1 MTLFMWKM
9 NVTIGKGFTLNFF
22 LGIKMNNRTD
32 KFSKKMMEIPPSG
45 IRKFFELC
53 IGHDD
58 IISLGVGEPDFST
71 PWVIREEA
79 FYHLE
84 KGHTSYTS
92 NWGLIELR
100 QEIAKYLERYEL
112 FYNPDTEILPTIG
125 ASEGLDLVL
134 RSILNPG
141 DEIIVCEPCYVS
153 YQPLSDLCGAKVIHL
168 DTSKNGFY
176 PSAEQIEQA
185 CTEKTKAIMFCS
197 PSNPTG
203 RIIPASELEKIAE
216 VVKKH
221 QIWCLSDEIYCEL
234 LYDGHK
240 HVSIGKFPGMKD
252 YTIIFNGFSKS
263 FAMTGWRIGY
273 IAAPHDLLVQCC
285 KLHAYSSIC
294 PPIFSQYAAAEGLR
308 SGWAEVEKMRLS
320 YQQRRNVMYKA
331 FIDMGL
337 SCIEP
342 EGAFYM
348 FPDITS
354 TGMTSEEF
362 ATELIEKYS
371 VAVVPGTC
379 FGEGGEGFVRC
390 CYATDINKIKIAMER
405 IAQLVKEKQA
415 LQKK

>member
-1 MTLFMWKM
+1 
-9 NVTIGKGFTLNFF
+9 
-22 LGIKMNNRTD
+22 MNNRID

-92 NWGLIELR
+92 NWGLLELR
-100 QEIAKYLERYEL
+100 QEIAKYLERYQL

-176 PSAEQIEQA
+176 PTAEQIEQV

-203 RIIPASELEKIAE
+203 RIIPADELEKIAE

-252 YTIIFNGFSKS
+252 YTIVFNGFSKS

-285 KLHAYSSIC
+285 KLHAYNSIC

-308 SGWAEVEKMRLS
+308 SGWPEVEKMRLS

-362 ATELIEKYS
+362 ATELIEKHN

-379 FGEGGEGFVRC
+379 FGECGEGFVRC

-415 LQKK
+415 LQKI

>member
-1 MTLFMWKM
+1 
-9 NVTIGKGFTLNFF
+9 
-22 LGIKMNNRTD
+22 MNNRTD
-32 KFSKKMMEIPPSG
+32 KFSKKMMEISPSG

-58 IISLGVGEPDFST
+58 IISLGVGEPDFAT

-153 YQPLSDLCGAKVIHL
+153 YQPLSDLCGATVIHL

-176 PSAEQIEQA
+176 PTAEQIEQV

-203 RIIPASELEKIAE
+203 RIIPADELEKIAE

-240 HVSIGKFPGMKD
+240 HVSIGKYPGMKD
-252 YTIIFNGFSKS
+252 YAIIFNGFSKS

-285 KLHAYSSIC
+285 KLHGYSSIC

-308 SGWAEVEKMRLS
+308 SGWTEVEKMRLS

-337 SCIEP
+337 SCNEP

-362 ATELIEKYS
+362 ATELIEKHN

-379 FGEGGEGFVRC
+379 FGEGGEGFIRC

>member
-1 MTLFMWKM
+1 M
-9 NVTIGKGFTLNFF
+9 NT
-22 LGIKMNNRTD
+22 RTD
-32 KFSKKMMEIPPSG
+32 KFSSVMESIPPSG

-58 IISLGVGEPDFST
+58 IISLGVGEPDFPT

-100 QEIAKYLERYEL
+100 EEVCKYLERFNLY
-112 FYNPDTEILPTIG
+112 YDPKTEVLPTVG

-134 RSILNPG
+134 RAILNPG
-141 DEIIVCEPCYVS
+141 DEIIVCEPCYVN
-153 YQPLSDLCGAKVIHL
+153 YQPLSTLCGATVIHL
-168 DTSKNGFY
+168 DTSKTDLY
-176 PSAEQIEQA
+176 PTAAAIEAA
-185 CTEKTKAIMFCS
+185 CTAKTKAVMFCS

-203 RIIPASELEKIAE
+203 RVIPASELEKIAE

-234 LYDGHK
+234 LYDGRK
-240 HVSIGKFPGMKD
+240 HVSIGSYPGMKD
-252 YTIIFNGFSKS
+252 YAIIFNGFSKS

-285 KLHAYSSIC
+285 KLHGYNTIC

-308 SGWAEVEKMRLS
+308 NAWSEVEKMSVS
-320 YQQRRNVMYKA
+320 YQQRRNLMHKA

-337 SCIEP
+337 PCFEP

-348 FPDITS
+348 FPDIRP

-362 ATELIEKYS
+362 ATELIKKHN
-371 VAVVPGTC
+371 VAVVPGSC
-379 FGEGGEGFVRC
+379 FGAAGEGFIRC

-405 IAQLVKEKQA
+405 IGQMVKEKTG
-415 LQKK
+415 K

>member
-1 MTLFMWKM
+1 
-9 NVTIGKGFTLNFF
+9 
-22 LGIKMNNRTD
+22 MNNRKD
-32 KFSKKMMEIPPSG
+32 KFSSKMESIPPSG

-58 IISLGVGEPDFST
+58 IISLGVGEPDFPT

-100 QEIAKYLERYEL
+100 EEICKYLERFKL
-112 FYNPDTEILPTIG
+112 FYDPKTEILPTVG

-141 DEIIVCEPCYVS
+141 DEIIVCEPCYVN
-153 YQPLSDLCGAKVIHL
+153 YQPLSALCDATVIHL
-168 DTSKNGFY
+168 DTSKTGLY
-176 PSAEQIEQA
+176 PTAEAIEKA
-185 CTEKTKAIMFCS
+185 CTSKTKAVMFCS

-203 RIIPASELEKIAE
+203 RIIPEAELKKIAE

-221 QIWCLSDEIYCEL
+221 EIWCLSDEIYCEL
-234 LYDGHK
+234 IYDNHK
-240 HVSIGKFPGMKD
+240 HVSIGSFPGMKD
-252 YTIIFNGFSKS
+252 YAIIFNGFSKA

-273 IAAPHDLLVQCC
+273 SAAPHDLLVQCC
-285 KLHAYSSIC
+285 KLHGYNTIC

-308 SGWAEVEKMRLS
+308 NGWAEVERMRIS
-320 YQQRRNVMYKA
+320 YQQRRNLMLNA
-331 FIDMGL
+331 FKEMGL
-337 SCIEP
+337 SCFEP

-348 FPDITS
+348 FPDIRS
-354 TGMTSEEF
+354 TGLTSEQF
-362 ATELIEKYS
+362 ATELIQKYN
-371 VAVVPGTC
+371 VAVVPGSC
-379 FGEGGEGFVRC
+379 FGEAGEGFIRC

-405 IAQLVKEKQA
+405 IAELVK
-415 LQKK
+415 QKTKK

>member
-1 MTLFMWKM
+1 M
-9 NVTIGKGFTLNFF
+9 NDRK
-22 LGIKMNNRTD
+22 D
-32 KFSKKMMEIPPSG
+32 KFSSKMMEIPPSG

-58 IISLGVGEPDFST
+58 IISLGVGEPDFPT

-100 QEIAKYLERYEL
+100 EEIAKYLARYNMT
-112 FYNPDTEILPTIG
+112 YDPATEILPTVG

-134 RSILNPG
+134 RAILNEG
-141 DEIIVCEPCYVS
+141 DEIIVCEPCYVN
-153 YQPLSDLCGAKVIHL
+153 YQPLSSLCGAKVIHL
-168 DTSKNGFY
+168 DTSKTGLY
-176 PSAEQIEQA
+176 PTAEAIEAA
-185 CTEKTKAIMFCS
+185 CTPKTKAVMFCS

-203 RIIPASELEKIAE
+203 RIVPAEELEKIAE

-221 QIWCLSDEIYCEL
+221 KIWCLSDEIYCEL
-234 LYDGHK
+234 LYDGRK
-240 HVSIGKFPGMKD
+240 HVSIGQYPGMKD
-252 YTIIFNGFSKS
+252 YAIIFNGFSKA

-285 KLHAYSSIC
+285 KLHGYNTIC
-294 PPIFSQYAAAEGLR
+294 PPIFSQYGAAEGLR
-308 SGWAEVEKMRLS
+308 HAWDDVEKMRIS
-320 YQQRRNVMYKA
+320 YQQRRNLMHKA

-337 SCIEP
+337 PCTEP

-348 FPDITS
+348 FPDIRP

-362 ATELIEKYS
+362 ATECIQKYN
-371 VAVVPGTC
+371 VAVVPGSC
-379 FGEGGEGFVRC
+379 FGEAGEGYIRC

-405 IAQLVKEKQA
+405 IAQLVKSKMN
-415 LQKK
+415 K